1 MRFYSGMGS
10 LLALAVVF
18 LIVFLATRS
27 AVRYRRDLAVANAE
41 VGDST
46 DVRSLATGAVAGA
59 VVLVLLA
66 VLYLGLT
73 RWSWVSHPVPYHNRT
88 FSSAPASTPHQP

>member
-1 MRFYSGMGS
+1 MRFTVEMGS
-10 LLALAVVF
+10 LLALAVVL
-18 LIVFLATRS
+18 LIVFVATRS
-27 AVRYRRDLAVANAE
+27 AFRYRRELAVADAE
-41 VGDST
+41 VEDSI

-73 RWSWVSHPVPYHNRT
+73 RWSWVGHPVPHHNRT
-88 FSSAPASTPHQP
+88 FSSAPASTPTQP